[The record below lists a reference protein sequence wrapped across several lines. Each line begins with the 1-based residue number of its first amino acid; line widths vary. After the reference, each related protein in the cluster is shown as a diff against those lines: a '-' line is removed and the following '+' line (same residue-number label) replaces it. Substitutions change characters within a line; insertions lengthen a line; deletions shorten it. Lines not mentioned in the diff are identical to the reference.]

1 MRRDA
6 VRRWSLNCTDT
17 VVPPQPDSA
26 VVIAIDAG
34 VEHLRVRTH
43 GPDGCLLSDDVVANH
58 GDLRQ
63 VFSDLRLDIS
73 CARIVVTGKLA
84 STAQAAL
91 GQGRTVLPSATLW
104 LAAQD
109 LINRPENRAVQKLA
123 LVDLSAS
130 GYLLLGVERTGQL
143 ANDLLVVNPRCGA
156 GSGINLDRVLQKLD
170 VSRDRVDT
178 LLAAYLGDPGR
189 KLRVA
194 LPVRADR
201 CGVFASS
208 ATVSDK
214 NQGIPLDMAL
224 ATTLKSEVLKA
235 CRKLPAVF
243 DKVIFSGRIFLWRF
257 ARDCAEDF
265 VREQGVRDVE
275 WDPENTHILETL
287 AARAAM
293 DSPTASPIAHA
304 AHLRSETTDSFPG
317 FAEIKRRY
325 ESNRHYVR
333 LPSERI
339 ITPDAAQMMTRSVAV
354 GLDVGSTMAKA
365 AIADAETGEVL
376 FLSACSNAGDTIETV
391 KHLFRDLLASG
402 VTALRVRGIGVT
414 GSARYQVQQALAR
427 LYPGAVDRLTVL
439 VENYA
444 HARGSIDVARRHVA
458 QLVENG
464 VPVNRELCVLVDIG
478 GEDTKISTIALA
490 QAELFANAMN
500 LKCSAG
506 TGSLMDTLAALV
518 NIPAVATA
526 CAEAFTAPRAWA
538 INATCA
544 VFLMEN
550 ARRLQAQGVPRDEIL
565 ASANWAIVEN
575 MARSLWKQIEIP
587 PNAVVLLHGQTM
599 LSEPLPLAVTDRLH
613 SYLKAPVYAVVP
625 PHPGHR
631 ACIGLV
637 RTIMQASAAGDAEI
651 QLAHF
656 VEARFT
662 KHLIECRGA
671 ACGDAA
677 ARCHRTSLG
686 CRDADGHQFM
696 FTLGGC
702 TAINE
707 LFARRAAPSAPPIRD
722 AYKEIWD
729 LLASRQ
735 PHSDSADRLVI
746 PRSFCVTEWSY
757 LFARIFE
764 RVGVPVHVD
773 DVRESDLLG
782 AQSFF
787 HIDTCAPHM
796 GAVGQY
802 RRLAGEP
809 HGIILAPQ
817 IENLPSPDGAL
828 GLTCTVN
835 QGGVAVACNLAS
847 VAHPSARFHLF
858 RVQLRQLEA
867 GAIADQIFGNLK
879 DVFAHYGV
887 APSPGQFISAIEGAI
902 GDYRRL
908 RRAAADL
915 AADLAEEAHAAGRT
929 IAVVVGREYVLNPGL
944 YDSSVRRLLR
954 DKQMTAIPSYVLDV
968 EPDAEFERVYWR
980 NPHAILT
987 ILKAI
992 AGKTLH
998 QQLNHPRLA
1007 AVFRS
1012 IEACKPPG
1020 PLLPV
1025 VQISTFSCGPD
1036 SVTAHLADDIMHR
1049 RPFLLLQSDAVLK
1062 ELAHLEN
1069 RVNTYVKQLELGL
1082 HSSLHAGPQEPIEI
1096 RRIDSLD
1103 NQEPINP
1110 QRDIVYLPTM
1120 GDTRVLT
1127 SVLRAAGLTCI
1138 DSYDESR
1145 TLADVVR
1152 EGRQYTGDA
1161 VCAPLAAVYG
1171 ELVRAVRDFAER
1183 RAHDDPLVR
1192 GKRRLLYFDNQGDGP
1207 CRQGQ
1212 YADMHAFIARKN
1224 FGRPQWATD
1233 DKTATLPGGAL
1244 LQVIVGHEQRDFNFG
1259 IHEWA
1264 LYRAHQGAIA
1274 QAVLSQLLFTGG
1286 ALCANAAKY
1295 QQLLADYRDLKAHV
1309 HRALETF
1316 HGPGRVGRTA
1326 IRLSRRLAGVSTL
1339 IKYFAYRMDGR
1350 DLKQP
1355 IARFARRWVRRRAR
1369 HPNRLR
1375 IHLSGEVFMRVA
1387 QAEEVFDKL
1396 LHVVGFNGFDL
1407 TASHLWPYVEY
1418 LAEERIER
1426 AREALVAA
1434 RARLRRAG
1442 NWRERRECRR
1452 TIRAERRRCRQSR
1465 FTTLVMRQAVARPL
1479 YRAAGLPLPPSSR
1492 QLLDTAREI
1501 LPTLRPHGELALYV
1515 GEALQELRD
1524 GVDLFMS
1531 LAPSGCMVTSM
1542 GELLT
1547 PRLLRAVDDAHGK
1560 IQSLFSADGDINQ
1573 ELLEI
1578 ALLKAM
1584 GPDRFVGS
1592 PAAAASPPVFQHP
1605 DSKFPAPAA
1614 TSSTAGHQQPR

>member
-1 MRRDA
+1 MAGQLHRDGHDRA
-6 VRRWSLNCTDT
+6 RESRPAQARTFPRWI
-17 VVPPQPDSA
+17 VVPPPIDSA
-26 VVIAIDAG
+26 AAVVIDAG

-43 GPDGCLLSDDVVANH
+43 GRDGHLLKDDLVANH

-63 VFSDLRLDIS
+63 VFSELKLD
-73 CARIVVTGKLA
+73 AVRAQIVITGKLA
-84 STAQAAL
+84 ATAQTAL
-91 GQGRTVLPSATLW
+91 GQGRTVLPSAALW
-104 LAAQD
+104 LAAED
-109 LINRPENRAVQKLA
+109 LINWPENQAVQKLA

-130 GYLLLGVERTGQL
+130 GYLLLGVERSGQL

-170 VSRDRVDT
+170 VSRDCVDT
-178 LLAAYLGDPGR
+178 LLAAYLGDAGR
-189 KLRVA
+189 KLRVE

-201 CGVFASS
+201 CGVFAAS

-224 ATTLKSEVLKA
+224 ATTLKSEVLKV

-243 DKVIFSGRIFLWRF
+243 DKVIFSGRIFRWRF

-265 VREQGVRDVE
+265 VREQGVREVE
-275 WDPENTHILETL
+275 WDPENTHLLETL
-287 AARAAM
+287 AARAAV
-293 DSPTASPIAHA
+293 DSPAASTTVHARPMRADSTAS
-304 AHLRSETTDSFPG
+304 LPG

-325 ESNRHYVR
+325 ESHQHYMR
-333 LPSERI
+333 LPSEQI
-339 ITPDAAQMMTRSVAV
+339 VAPAAAEMMKRSVAV

-365 AIADAETGEVL
+365 VIADADTGEEL

-402 VTALRVRGIGVT
+402 ITALHVRGIGIT
-414 GSARYQVQQALAR
+414 GSARYQVQHALAR
-427 LYPGAVDRLTVL
+427 LYPDAADRLSVL

-444 HARGSIDVARRHVA
+444 HARGSIDVARRHIA
-458 QLVENG
+458 QLVDNG
-464 VPVNRELCVLVDIG
+464 VPVNRDLCVLVDIG

-506 TGSLMDTLAALV
+506 TGSLMDTLAALF

-526 CAEAFTAPRAWA
+526 CAEALTAPRAWT

-550 ARRLQAQGVPRDEIL
+550 ARRLQAQGVPRNEIL

-613 SYLKAPVYAVVP
+613 SYLKTPVYAVVP
-625 PHPGHR
+625 PYPGHR
-631 ACIGLV
+631 ACLGLV
-637 RTIMQASAAGDAEI
+637 RTIMQASAPGDAEI

-656 VEARFT
+656 VEAQFT

-677 ARCHRTSLG
+677 ARCHRTSLA
-686 CRDADGHQFM
+686 CRDTDGHKFM

-707 LFARRAAPSAPPIRD
+707 LFARRGAPSAPPIRD
-722 AYKEIWD
+722 AYKEIWN

-735 PHSDSADRLVI
+735 PHSDDPDRLVI

-757 LFARIFE
+757 LLARIFE
-764 RVGVPVHVD
+764 RVGIPVHVD

-817 IENLPSPDGAL
+817 IENLPSPNGAL

-847 VAHPSARFHLF
+847 VAYPKARFHLL

-867 GAIADQIFGNLK
+867 GAIADQIFGSLE
-879 DVFAHYGV
+879 DVFAHYRV
-887 APSPGQFISAIEGAI
+887 ATSPEQFISAIEGAI
-902 GDYRRL
+902 DEHRRL
-908 RRAAADL
+908 RCAAADL
-915 AADLAEEAHAAGRT
+915 AADLAGEAQAAGRT

-968 EPDAEFERVYWR
+968 EPDTEFQRVYWR
-980 NPHAILT
+980 NPHVILT

-992 AGKTLH
+992 ATKTLH
-998 QQLNHPRLA
+998 QQLTHPRLA

-1012 IEACKPPG
+1012 IEACEPPG

-1025 VQISTFSCGPD
+1025 VQVSTFSCGPD

-1069 RVNTYVKQLELGL
+1069 RINTYVKQLELGL
-1082 HSSLHAGPQEPIEI
+1082 HASLHVAPEDPIEI
-1096 RRIDSLD
+1096 SRVDSL
-1103 NQEPINP
+1103 EKHEAINP
-1110 QRDIVYLPTM
+1110 QRDVVYLPTM
-1120 GDTRVLT
+1120 GDARVLT
-1127 SVLRAAGLTCI
+1127 SVMRAAGLTCL
-1138 DSYDESR
+1138 DTDDEGR
-1145 TLADVVR
+1145 TLADAVR

-1171 ELVRAVRDFAER
+1171 DLVYAVRDFAQR
-1183 RAHDDPLVR
+1183 RAQDDPLVR

-1212 YADMHAFIARKN
+1212 YAQMHAFVARKN
-1224 FGRPQWATD
+1224 FGGSQCTTG
-1233 DKTATLPGGAL
+1233 DKTAALPCGAL
-1244 LQVIVGHEQRDFNFG
+1244 LQVIVGQEERDFNFG
-1259 IHEWA
+1259 IEEWA

-1274 QAVLSQLLFTGG
+1274 QAVLAQLLFTCG
-1286 ALCANAAKY
+1286 ASCANDAEY
-1295 QQLLADYRDLKAHV
+1295 RQFLADYRDLKAQV

-1326 IRLSRRLAGVSTL
+1326 IRLSHRLAGLSTL
-1339 IKYFAYRMDGR
+1339 IKYFTYRMDGR
-1350 DLKQP
+1350 DLRQP
-1355 IARFARRWVRRRAR
+1355 IARFARRWVRHHVR

-1375 IHLSGEVFMRVA
+1375 IHLSGEVYMRVA
-1387 QAEEVFDKL
+1387 QSEDVFDKL

-1407 TASHLWPYVEY
+1407 TTSHLWPYVEY
-1418 LAEERIER
+1418 LPEERIER
-1426 AREALVAA
+1426 AREALGAA
-1434 RARLRRAG
+1434 RAKLRRAAS
-1442 NWRERRECRR
+1442 WRERRECRR

-1465 FTTLVMRQAVARPL
+1465 FTTLMMRQAVARPL
-1479 YRAAGLPLPPSSR
+1479 YRAAGFRLPPSSR
-1492 QLLDTAREI
+1492 QLLETARGI
-1501 LPTLRPHGELALYV
+1501 LPTLRPHGELAVYV
-1515 GEALQELRD
+1515 GEALHELRD
-1524 GVDLFMS
+1524 GVDLFLS
-1531 LAPSGCMVTSM
+1531 VAPSGCMVTSM

-1547 PRLLRAVDDAHGK
+1547 PRILHAVDGSQGR
-1560 IQSLFSADGDINQ
+1560 IQSLFSADGQINQ

-1584 GPDRFVGS
+1584 GPNRFVGI
-1592 PAAAASPPVFQHP
+1592 
-1605 DSKFPAPAA
+1605 
-1614 TSSTAGHQQPR
+1614 GG